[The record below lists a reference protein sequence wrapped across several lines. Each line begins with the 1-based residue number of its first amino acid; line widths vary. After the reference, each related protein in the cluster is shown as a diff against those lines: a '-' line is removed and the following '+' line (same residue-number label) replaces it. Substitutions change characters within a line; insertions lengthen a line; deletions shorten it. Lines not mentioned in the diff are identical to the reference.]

1 MKKFLLGFVVL
12 PLLVLTG
19 CVQVD
24 SFNTDRSKQLA
35 VSSVRDYPVTYQAGA
50 TFALA
55 PRHTDTHSMTEEQER
70 IAYDVYGRE
79 IIKFFKDKDFEYT
92 PNAKPDFYIGY
103 GLGLEADLDDK
114 QITQKFGVLP
124 GLKATNDL
132 EKGSFI
138 IYIEDRVMAK
148 PVWRGAVQGF
158 IQEEHSAQE
167 REQRA
172 MFVVSTALRSFF

>member
-1 MKKFLLGFVVL
+1 MGFVVL
-12 PLLVLTG
+12 PLLILTG

-35 VSSVRDYPVTYQAGA
+35 VSSVRDYPVTYPSGA

-55 PRHTDTHSMTEEQER
+55 PRHTETHSMTQEQER
-70 IAYDVYGRE
+70 IAYDVYGKE
-79 IIKFFKDKDFEYT
+79 IIKYFKAKGYVYAAD
-92 PNAKPDFYIGY
+92 AKPDFYIGY
-103 GLGLEADLDDK
+103 GLGLEADLNDQK
-114 QITQKFGVLP
+114 MTQKFGVLP

-138 IYIEDRVMAK
+138 IYIEDSAMAK
-148 PVWRGAVQGF
+148 TVWRGAVQGF
-158 IQEEHSAQE
+158 IQEEHSASE

-172 MFVVSTALRSFF
+172 MFVVTTALRSFF